1 MDERFSALEAW
12 LRRQPGLPPFS
23 LVPASGD
30 ASFRRYFRV
39 VGENSSSIA
48 MDAPPPNEDCR
59 PFVRM
64 SGILR
69 GLGLN
74 APEVRAADL
83 DRGFLLLDDLGDRH
97 YLDAL
102 DEGSVERLYGDAL
115 AALVVI
121 QACGPRAGLP
131 PYDRPLLLREMGLF
145 SEWLLRGLLGLELT
159 ATEQALL
166 DQVFTLLADSA
177 LEQPQVCV
185 HRDYHSR
192 NLLVTAAPSPGI
204 LDFQD
209 ALVGP
214 LTYDLVSLL
223 RDCYVA
229 WPREQVRDW
238 ALGYREL
245 ALQSG
250 VAPVLDEAQFLRWF
264 DLMGVQRHLK
274 ASGIFARLQLRDGKS
289 GYLADI
295 PRTLGYVTAL
305 GPEYPELR
313 GLVGVIEER
322 VIPGLKRLGVRTET
336 G

>member
-1 MDERFSALEAW
+1 MDERLFALDDW

-23 LVPASGD
+23 MVPASGD

-39 VGENSSSIA
+39 VRADGSCIA

-64 SGILR
+64 SRILR
-69 GLGLN
+69 ELGLN

-102 DEGSVERLYGDAL
+102 DEDSVERLYGDAL

-121 QACGPRAGLP
+121 QSCGPRAGLP
-131 PYDRPLLLREMGLF
+131 PYDRSLLLREMGLF
-145 SEWLLRGLLGLELT
+145 PQWLLRGLLDLELS
-159 ATEQALL
+159 AAEQAMLERA
-166 DQVFTLLADSA
+166 FTLLANSA
-177 LEQPQVCV
+177 LEQPRVCV
-185 HRDYHSR
+185 HRDYHAR

-214 LTYDLVSLL
+214 VTYDLVSLL

-229 WPREQVRDW
+229 WPSDRVRNW

-250 VAPVLDEAQFLRWF
+250 VASAPDEDQFLRWF

-295 PRTLGYVTAL
+295 PRTLGYVVELA
-305 GPEYPELR
+305 PEYPELR
-313 GLVGVIEER
+313 GLVELIGER
-322 VIPGLKRLGVRTET
+322 VLPGLERMGVRGEN
-336 G
+336 